1 MERNP
6 LLRLR
11 QRRVSRPVELHHRP
25 LAEPSGNSRLTRL
38 PSGKRAGHTDLPVNE
53 EIRSLRDKPLKK
65 IARTDLVVL
74 KAFELSYHP
83 GQYRLIDVSEHGV
96 QRRWGIS
103 PVVLDPAPEEWIEL
117 PAQSRLAA
125 TSEPLFRRSDP
136 LRHQSRWFPSQR
148 TPAGEQAP
156 ANVRLVRKRSSVTPS
171 SFSPPT
177 LPSSVL
183 TSASSP
189 QRSSASEQ
197 RISSG
202 QP

>member
-1 MERNP
+1 M
-6 LLRLR
+6 
-11 QRRVSRPVELHHRP
+11 
-25 LAEPSGNSRLTRL
+25 
-38 PSGKRAGHTDLPVNE
+38 
-53 EIRSLRDKPLKK
+53 
-65 IARTDLVVL
+65 ARTDLVVL

-156 ANVRLVRKRSSVTPS
+156 ANVRLVRKRSSVTPLWSRNS
-171 SFSPPT
+171 SSRPRKGS
-177 LPSSVL
+177 LPDRRLMPLPAHS
-183 TSASSP
+183 TSADHPVVPCDAQFRYPRSP
-189 QRSSASEQ
+189 LDSAMGTGAGSACPGDSAPRDNVP
-197 RISSG
+197 RIVAAVCLAAEARL
-202 QP
+202 PRFTLTLKPL